1 MILDVFIEGKRL
13 DLFNDENIELNRSV
27 QDIKDISKI
36 YTDFTRS
43 FTVPGSKN
51 NNKIFKHFERPEID
65 NGYDTRTKKNGYINI
80 NSLDF
85 VTGKIR
91 LEEVSLKSGKVD
103 NYKITF
109 FGNLV
114 SLNDLLGEDDLSSL
128 SWLSQFNHNYNYETI
143 KQGLEDAVSF
153 TVDGVVEK
161 VIKYPLM
168 SSEKRY
174 IYSFSAGTETETIS
188 NIAYT
193 ANTPTEKN
201 GFLWSDLKPAIG
213 LNWVIKAI
221 EDKYN
226 IIFGGD
232 FFNKEEFKKMN
243 LWLSNEKGRAK
254 MSAEGEKYL
263 SMPDT
268 TEYFSG
274 GNLKLTFLYSI
285 FGTPSPDY
293 TYKITIT
300 PLTNSSYTVSVYDN
314 STYSGFKQPF
324 IKYEDLTGGQI
335 LEGDIKDTSNGIGE
349 MKDLSFYI
357 NSTAADT
364 FDVEIEVNKWYYS
377 DGSFSIVKTE
387 TSILNNFVLNAQVDV
402 PTQMPD
408 MKISDFLMGLFKVFN
423 LTIVPND
430 GRLEIYNLQDWYN
443 VGKIIDVSFYI
454 DKDKTPVKRGNIL
467 SSVDLKFKEGKSLL
481 INQFTNM
488 IGRSYGDVEF
498 IFRDEFGNKADGE
511 NLEIK
516 VPFEQMIYEK
526 IIDGVVYG
534 YVTDDKED
542 PYNIGPHLMYINNTP
557 ITNTI
562 SIVDDLEEPNEV
574 NIYNRPSHKGGFG
587 ISTFGSIFSVDLD
600 EYDNTGIAG
609 NLLSN
614 YYLDYLT
621 DVFNK
626 RARLFDYKA
635 KFPAH
640 IIKNIKLNDRLTI
653 DGRRYI
659 INNMNINLLTKDVD
673 LELINDIYRGETQD
687 SLTNKMLLSSYS
699 ETYESPTSSG
709 SFTYTTNEEVNYL
722 KYLTVEDIGNGT
734 AWITP
739 TQTGNRIDYTVAENT
754 SGLDRYTAIKIT
766 GRNLNDTYHK
776 IKQNA

>member
-128 SWLSQFNHNYNYETI
+128 SWLSQFNHNYNYATI
-143 KQGLEDAVSF
+143 KKGLEDAVSF

-285 FGTPSPDY
+285 FGMPSPDY

-430 GRLEIYNLQDWYN
+430 GKLEIYNLQDWYN